1 MLYYAS
7 VLHSFLCYVIFY
19 LFIFWPCC
27 RASKILFLQPS
38 PPAVEAGF
46 LTTGPPRRSLHS
58 FLRMSQRSS
67 IVWIPLIRPFLN
79 MIHYICSYVDG
90 TFDCLHFLAIMNNN
104 NALTFVF
111 KFLRRC
117 MFLFFLGHLAR
128 SEITRLYGNCLFN
141 IWGTSKLFS
150 TVATPFYIPI
160 AVSVGGLHFLHILSN
175 TCYSNLEHFWEWK
188 GAPFIIILG
197 QMLLTGT

>member
-7 VLHSFLCYVIFY
+7 VLYSFLCYVIF

-27 RASKILFLQPS
+27 RASKILVLQPS
-38 PPAVEAGF
+38 PPAGEAGF
-46 LTTGPPRRSLHS
+46 LTTGPRRSLHS
-58 FLRMSQRSS
+58 FLRMFQWSS

-90 TFDCLHFLAIMNNN
+90 HLIAYIFWLSWIIIM
-104 NALTFVF
+104 LWHLDSSFCVDVW
-111 KFLRRC
+111 
-117 MFLFFLGHLAR
+117 FFLGHLPR

-141 IWGTSKLFS
+141 IWGTAKLFS
-150 TVATPFYIPI
+150 KVASPFYIPI
-160 AVSVGGLHFLHILSN
+160 AISVGGLHFLHILSN
-175 TCYSNLEHFWEWK
+175 TCYSNLGHFWEWK